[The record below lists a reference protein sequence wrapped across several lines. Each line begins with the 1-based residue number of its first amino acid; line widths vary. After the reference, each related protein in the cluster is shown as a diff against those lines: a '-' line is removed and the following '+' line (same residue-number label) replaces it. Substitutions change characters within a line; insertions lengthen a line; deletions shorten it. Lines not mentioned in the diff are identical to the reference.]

1 MDSKALKRVKDRV
14 YFYEQGN
21 INLIWRKLKVSV
33 NLLNFYIQLFL
44 IILLEM
50 CGYYIYRE

>member
-1 MDSKALKRVKDRV
+1 
-14 YFYEQGN
+14 
-21 INLIWRKLKVSV
+21 LKVSV
-33 NLLNFYIQLFL
+33 NLLNSYIQLFL